1 MNIIFDYHISFI
13 HTFSTIFSWAAKGK
27 GWKLYLAYGFS
38 HLRTQ
43 GSLPHINIG
52 RKGYDSALLV
62 SCTILFCQGCHN
74 VIKGGLNNRNLLL
87 EAGSP
92 SSHQGWFLVRL
103 SFWLADGRLRTLCS
117 QGLSSVGTWTETSSG
132 VSSPYKGI
140 SPIGLGCCTYDLI

>member
-1 MNIIFDYHISFI
+1 MSSKGERLEIILSLWV
-13 HTFSTIFSWAAKGK
+13 FSPANPRKSATYK
-27 GWKLYLAYGFS
+27 Y
-38 HLRTQ
+38 R
-43 GSLPHINIG
+43 